1 MKEESLELA
10 CRGGRL
16 LVSESRVT
24 RRGTATWSLWRSQ
37 VTGVACAFSADERP
51 NVHLYLRDGRRFTV
65 EEIAP
70 RACFHLFDLLGYESE
85 SPARDVGHVD
95 EDDAP
100 LMIDLGNGQ
109 TRVVAGALSVTLE
122 RDGTPLWVA
131 PRDQLLGVGVTAG
144 TTAATVRLVAR
155 DGSASLLE
163 NVPFA
168 AALRLL
174 VALGAA
180 PAETA
185 LPATP
190 PATPRAQSA
199 AQSLPQPAPTSTTPP
214 PAITVP
220 TAATGTARPPR
231 AATSR
236 TASKAPSALDTPTSA
251 SSKTA
256 ASKRAARRGASPKT
270 AAFTTA
276 ETATRRRS
284 ASAPVEPPPAS
295 DPPAR
300 QPHQPSSSRSRVA
313 APAPT
318 AALKV
323 QSQPPSEVAGQ
334 DAQTVNLLV
343 ERHPEHETSG
353 SAMTVPQAAVLLGHT
368 LLAAGTH
375 QSEGLRAKIASAAHP
390 LTAKRWA
397 ARLSSRAKILSAVA
411 ARRELPAVV
420 AAIAVRRRWLVLV
433 AALLTLSVLIAGD
446 TLAIGAPR
454 AAHTGT
460 SVSGQMAAAFPTRA
474 AMTSNLRTRTILV
487 ASHRDK
493 GVLLD
498 ARARAIR
505 WHDSSGR

>member
-10 CRGGRL
+10 CRGGWL

-24 RRGTATWSLWRSQ
+24 RRGTVTWSLWRSQ

-85 SPARDVGHVD
+85 SPARDVRHGD

-100 LMIDLGNGQ
+100 LVIDLGTEQ
-109 TRVVAGALSVTLE
+109 TRVVAGAPSVTLE

-131 PRDQLLGVGVTAG
+131 PRDQFLGVGVTAG
-144 TTAATVRLVAR
+144 TTATTVRLVAR

-190 PATPRAQSA
+190 PATPLARSV

-214 PAITVP
+214 SAITVP

-231 AATSR
+231 AATSH
-236 TASKAPSALDTPTSA
+236 TAPKAPSTLDTPTSA

-256 ASKRAARRGASPKT
+256 APKRAARWGASPKT

-295 DPPAR
+295 DSLAWRPR
-300 QPHQPSSSRSRVA
+300 Q
-313 APAPT
+313 T
-318 AALKV
+318 
-323 QSQPPSEVAGQ
+323 
-334 DAQTVNLLV
+334 N
-343 ERHPEHETSG
+343 G

-375 QSEGLRAKIASAAHP
+375 RSAGLRAKIASAAHP
-390 LTAKRWA
+390 LTATRWA
-397 ARLSSRAKILSAVA
+397 ARLSSRAKILSAAA
-411 ARRELPAVV
+411 ARHELPAVV

-454 AAHTGT
+454 AANTGT
-460 SVSGQMAAAFPTRA
+460 SVSEQMAAGFPTRA